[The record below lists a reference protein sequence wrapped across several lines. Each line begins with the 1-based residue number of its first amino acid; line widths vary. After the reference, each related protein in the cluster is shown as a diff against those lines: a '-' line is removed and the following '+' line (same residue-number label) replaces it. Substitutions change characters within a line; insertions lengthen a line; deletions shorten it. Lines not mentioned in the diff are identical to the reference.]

1 MDVKFQLNEI
11 KTIAKQLYH
20 LKKNNKIWLFQ
31 AEMGAGKT
39 TFIHALCKVLNV
51 KNAVSSPTFAIINE
65 YKSVDAGIIYHMDL
79 YRIKNEKEAVEAGI
93 EDCLLSGNFCLV
105 EWPDKIP
112 GLLPDN
118 SLQIFIDVNDNK
130 TRRLYLG

>member
-1 MDVKFQLNEI
+1 
-11 KTIAKQLYH
+11 
-20 LKKNNKIWLFQ
+20 
-31 AEMGAGKT
+31 MGAGKT